1 MSPAIAQLSCFSS
14 MVNNRLV
21 QLHTRSYPCPTNFRP
36 GKVLNVMNSDGHGT
50 NVSHLE
56 TKPTPSYTEDAS
68 TSHNGSSVKSHPVAE
83 GFAVGGAT
91 NGQGQ
96 EQVVSQPKRAAKI
109 HDFCL
114 EFPSIV
120 YARWACPRW
129 GLVGF
134 IFSRSAVTLS
144 TGVLFGGALLAL
156 STFSLK
162 VWRDGKSSLPFILG
176 QAVLSVALL
185 WKNFQAYSLTKKLF
199 PTGFNVVISAAM
211 LCFYSYVV
219 ISGGNPPPKKLKP
232 SVAVGSS

>member
-1 MSPAIAQLSCFSS
+1 MSPAISQLSCFPS

-91 NGQGQ
+91 NGHGQ
-96 EQVVSQPKRAAKI
+96 EQVISQPKRAAKI

-114 EFPSIV
+114 GIPFGGLV
-120 YARWACPRW
+120 LGG

-185 WKNFQAYSLTKKLF
+185 WKNFQAYSLTKKIF

>member
-1 MSPAIAQLSCFSS
+1 MSSTISQLSCFSS
-14 MVNNRLV
+14 MVNNRRL
-21 QLHTRSYPCPTNFRP
+21 QLHTRSYPCPTKFRP
-36 GKVLNVMNSDGHGT
+36 GKVLNVMNSDGHDT
-50 NVSHLE
+50 KVSHLE
-56 TKPTPSYTEDAS
+56 NKTTPSYVEDAS
-68 TSHNGSSVKSHPVAE
+68 TSHNGSSVKSHPIAE
-83 GFAVGGAT
+83 GFVVGGAT
-91 NGQGQ
+91 NGHIP

-114 EFPSIV
+114 GIPFGGLV
-120 YARWACPRW
+120 LCG

-134 IFSRSAVTLS
+134 IFSRSPVTLS
-144 TGVLFGGALLAL
+144 TGVLYGGALLTL

-162 VWRDGKSSLPFILG
+162 VWRQGKSSFPFILG

-185 WKNFQAYSLTKKLF
+185 WKNFQAYSMTQKLF

-232 SVAVGSS
+232 SAAVSSS